1 MSVFHRLSEKSSI
14 FEGIDLLY
22 YGSGPLSSN
31 VYILDNGRVLID
43 TGNSIELLEDYKTHY
58 PNSKIEKVIITH
70 AHTDHISGLFLLLS
84 QYEPEIYIHQQEL
97 SAVSGDKSLEDF
109 FKEIG
114 KEHLVKPLKGNEEID
129 AGIFKLR
136 VLYTP
141 GHTPGSICL
150 FVPERKILF
159 SSDTLFPMKGD
170 YALLPA
176 PDPQGGSLEELAMSI
191 RYIMKLN
198 PVAFCPGHLFPV
210 WEDVFDHARRTYFE
224 LQLQIHKR
232 EDLAYIS
239 TGILLA
245 DLGRLDDAIQCFDKV
260 LEKESN
266 HPGACFVKGLAM
278 MQKAQFEKAVELF
291 DRALSVY
298 PDFKEAEEAK
308 RRALIAMG
316 KA

>member
-1 MSVFHRLSEKSSI
+1 MSVFHRLSEKSPI

-31 VYILDNGRVLID
+31 VYVLDNGKVLID
-43 TGNSIELLEDYKTHY
+43 TGNSIELLEDYKAHY
-58 PNSKIEKVIITH
+58 PDSKIEKVIITH

-109 FKEIG
+109 FKDIG
-114 KEHLVKPLKGNEEID
+114 KGHLLRPLKGNEEID
-129 AGIFKLR
+129 AGRFKLR

-150 FVPERKILF
+150 FIPERKILF
-159 SSDTLFPMKGD
+159 SSDTLFPMKGE

-191 RYIMKLN
+191 RYIMKLE
-198 PVAFCPGHLFPV
+198 PAAFCPGHLFPV
-210 WEDVFDHARRTYFE
+210 WEDVFDHARRAYFE

-298 PDFKEAEEAK
+298 PDFKEAQEAK